1 MLIDSLANGK
11 ESLKRIATYLAR
23 EELTP
28 YVQHLP
34 KSDNGGS
41 VELRNGNFL
50 WSAANQPDIANGE
63 QRMGAPALCDASLNV
78 GPGEVVA
85 VVGSVATGKSALCK
99 SLIGE
104 LAPVPRVVV
113 DQSDG
118 DKTEMF
124 SRTSDIPSVVVR
136 GKISYAAQEAWVPQG
151 SLRDAVVFGREYD
164 EERYLSAIYDA
175 GLEDDIANGPL
186 SHDMDVG
193 EDGSNLSGGQRA
205 RVALARALYDD
216 SAGVVILDDVLAALD
231 ASVGSIVFERVV
243 SRLRRQRAATIFV
256 TNDDSLPRF
265 CDKVILM
272 GNSPGNP
279 QCSRVVDTGTY
290 SELCQRGHDIRSFCH
305 PELQIDSKE
314 TEGKESEE
322 SEESGSSSY
331 DISARNATM
340 SDCHADPDDSAGVV
354 ILDDVLA
361 ALDASVGSIV
371 FERVVSR
378 LRRQRAA
385 TIFVTND
392 DSLPRFCD
400 KVILMGNS
408 PGNPQCSRVVDT
420 GTYSE
425 LCQRGHDIRS
435 FCHPEL
441 QIDSKE
447 TEGKE
452 SEESEESGSSSYDIS
467 ARNATMS
474 DCHADPDCK
483 VQMEQDPTYIADHTI
498 PQPIEPTEYADTGT
512 IVRAERPKESSFDNQ
527 EDTSS
532 TAATPPKKQK
542 QISIDDE
549 MKAGAVPR
557 STYMTYFRAIRSPLL
572 ICAALGA
579 YLAGNAAQMAQQLII
594 ARWSEVGKAEITQAI
609 SSKYLNQLVWGAGF
623 VSIFF
628 FFRSYLTMRVGVR
641 ASRFI
646 HEKMVESVFKA
657 PLSYFSATPSGQL
670 LSRFGREL
678 DVVDGVPDGISSVL
692 FCFLQIF
699 FSVLALA

>member
-11 ESLKRIATYLAR
+11 EALKRIATYLAR

-34 KSDNGGS
+34 KSDDGGS

-50 WSAANQPDIANGE
+50 WSAANQPDIARGE

-113 DQSDG
+113 DQSEG
-118 DKTEMF
+118 DKTEMSF
-124 SRTSDIPSVVVR
+124 RTSSDIPSVVVR

-164 EERYLSAIYDA
+164 EEKYFSAIYDA

-272 GNSPGNP
+272 GNNPGNP

-290 SELCQRGHDIRSFCH
+290 SELCRRGHDIRSFCH

-314 TEGKESEE
+314 TEG
-322 SEESGSSSY
+322 
-331 DISARNATM
+331 M
-340 SDCHADPDDSAGVV
+340 
-354 ILDDVLA
+354 
-361 ALDASVGSIV
+361 
-371 FERVVSR
+371 
-378 LRRQRAA
+378 
-385 TIFVTND
+385 
-392 DSLPRFCD
+392 
-400 KVILMGNS
+400 
-408 PGNPQCSRVVDT
+408 
-420 GTYSE
+420 
-425 LCQRGHDIRS
+425 
-435 FCHPEL
+435 
-441 QIDSKE
+441 
-447 TEGKE
+447 
-452 SEESEESGSSSYDIS
+452 ESEESGSSSYDIS

-483 VQMEQDPTYIADHTI
+483 VQMEQDPRYISDHTI
-498 PQPIEPTEYADTGT
+498 PQSIEPTEYADIST
-512 IVRAERPKESSFDNQ
+512 IDREESPKESSVDNQ
-527 EDTSS
+527 EDISS
-532 TAATPPKKQK
+532 AKAAPPKKQK
-542 QISIDDE
+542 LVSVDDE
-549 MKAGAVPR
+549 MKVGAVPR

-579 YLAGNAAQMAQQLII
+579 YFAGNAAQMAQQLII

-628 FFRSYLTMRVGVR
+628 FLRSYLTMRVGVR

-657 PLSYFSATPSGQL
+657 PLSYFSTTPSGQL

-699 FSVLALA
+699 FSILALA